1 MPTPLALNDDEYS
14 AVMQAAQ
21 PVHPLQR
28 GAFLEALAQE
38 LEKHPV
44 VGPGVC
50 APLRRRAAASL
61 RCRGA
66 QRNVALSWA
75 ATFEGAPGGRLNPV
89 DTQQKRLAD
98 VRRGR
103 SWRHF
108 GRHDGHLNRRAD
120 AHLSVDARGR

>member
-44 VGPGVC
+44 VGPGVVHRC
-50 APLRRRAAASL
+50 AAELQRRFGVEAHSETSHSAGPRHLRARQA
-61 RCRGA
+61 
-66 QRNVALSWA
+66 
-75 ATFEGAPGGRLNPV
+75 GG
-89 DTQQKRLAD
+89 
-98 VRRGR
+98 
-103 SWRHF
+103 
-108 GRHDGHLNRRAD
+108 
-120 AHLSVDARGR
+120 